1 MQARIPSIVFLM
13 ILCLLS
19 TSLLAETINVV
30 SHNSTLVVTDPSK
43 GSNSY
48 RSWATF
54 PGKETEYRKV
64 VLQITY
70 RCPDGLHCGE
80 WDYIDGVYL
89 KRIGS
94 ATAHTQNL
102 ELARIISPYGWRF
115 DSTWSFTWQVDITDF
130 GNWLHD
136 SVEVEFLHTGYENN
150 ADRGWVI
157 TLDFA
162 LTLGRPAM
170 QVLGM
175 DTLWF
180 GSIPYGDS
188 TKPVEAQLAPIKFAN
203 RLGADYARLR
213 IVQTGH
219 GMDDQENCAEFCSKF
234 RRVIFDDSL
243 WSERQI
249 WRRCDLN
256 PLYPQ
261 AGTWIFNRANW
272 CPGATVYPDNYDFPL
287 QPGGTHSIDIEL
299 EPYLNHSK
307 PTANY
312 FLSAYLFHLK
322 APWASN
328 DVALEEILI
337 PNDRDEYSRQNPAC
351 ANAAIVMR
359 NCGNDTLQTAQV
371 AYGHG
376 KPPAQLYEWKGAL
389 APQQADTVDLPG
401 PIALQG
407 ENKFVAVLSL
417 QNGAPDEYPDD
428 NEMVSVVPAAAEYG
442 TSLILAV
449 RTNANPWQN
458 GYRVIDRSGKSIL
471 DRPMGSLA
479 ALTDYRDTLRLRPGC
494 YQLVLSDSAGDGL
507 EFWFNPEGGFGY
519 ARLLDLRGRLLKSFN
534 SDFGGE
540 INHWFTVAENATP
553 PDVSAELPIVVP
565 FPPRNEGSFDL
576 HVFLGSTSELR
587 VAITDEAGAKT
598 VLDTAYA
605 EVKEGILPIDIK
617 AAPDGVYFVKVTVGE
632 KTVSRRIRIK
642 RDG

>member
-1 MQARIPSIVFLM
+1 MHLRIGVFV
-13 ILCLLS
+13 LLALS
-19 TSLLAETINVV
+19 CGQLASVTAETISVV

-64 VLQITY
+64 VLKITY

-94 ATAHTQNL
+94 AAAQTQNL

-150 ADRGWVI
+150 TDRGWVI

-162 LTLGRPAM
+162 LTKGPPAM
-170 QVLGM
+170 KVLGM

-180 GSIPYGDS
+180 GSIPFGDS
-188 TKPVEAQLAPIKFAN
+188 AKPVEERLTPVRFTN

-243 WSERQI
+243 WSERQV

-272 CPGATVYPDNYDFPL
+272 CPGATVYPDIYDLPL
-287 QPGGTHSIDIEL
+287 QPGGKHSVAVEL

-312 FLSAYLFHLK
+312 FFSSYLFYMSQ
-322 APWASN
+322 PWAVS
-328 DVALEEILI
+328 DVALEEILV
-337 PNDRDEYSRQNPAC
+337 PNDRDEYSRHNPAC
-351 ANAAIVMR
+351 ANPAVVIKNNGR
-359 NCGNDTLQTAQV
+359 DTLRSV
-371 AYGHG
+371 EIAYGHG
-376 KPPAQLYEWKGAL
+376 KPPAQLYQWTGAL
-389 APQQADTVDLPG
+389 APQQSDTIDLPG
-401 PIALQG
+401 SIAPRK
-407 ENKFVAVLSL
+407 ENKFVAILSAP
-417 QNGAPDEYPDD
+417 NGLADEYPDD
-428 NEMVSVVPAAAEYG
+428 NEMVSVVPTTAEYG
-442 TSLILAV
+442 TSLIMAV

-458 GYRVIDRSGKSIL
+458 GYRISDQSGKTIL
-471 DRPMGSLA
+471 DRPLGSLA
-479 ALTDYRDTLRLRPGC
+479 ALTDYRDTLRLQPGC

-519 ARLLDLRGRLLKSFN
+519 ARLLDLRGQLLKSFN
-534 SDFGGE
+534 SDFGGG
-540 INHWFTVAENATP
+540 INHWFTVSENAAP

-565 FPPRNEGSFDL
+565 FPPRNQGAFDL
-576 HVFLGSTSELR
+576 HVFLGSASELK
-587 VAITDEAGAKT
+587 VAITDEAGAAT
-598 VLDTAYA
+598 VLDTAFA
-605 EVKEGILPIDIK
+605 SIKEAVLPIDIK

>member
-1 MQARIPSIVFLM
+1 MRLRTGLAIIGCLVCIVSASAR
-13 ILCLLS
+13 
-19 TSLLAETINVV
+19 AETINVI
-30 SHNSTLVVTDPSK
+30 SHNNTVVVTDPSR

-48 RSWATF
+48 HNWAVF
-54 PGKETEYRKV
+54 PGRESEYRKA
-64 VLQITY
+64 VLNITY

-80 WDYIDGVYL
+80 WDYIDAVFL

-94 ATAHTQNL
+94 AAAHTQNL

-150 ADRGWVI
+150 ADRGWVV
-157 TLDFA
+157 TLDFV
-162 LTLGRPAM
+162 LTKGAPAM
-170 QVLGM
+170 KVLGL

-180 GSIPYGDS
+180 GSIPFGDS
-188 TKPVEAQLAPIKFAN
+188 AKSVVERLAPARFSN
-203 RLGADYARLR
+203 RLGADFARLR

-243 WSERQI
+243 WNERQI

-272 CPGATVYPDNYDFPL
+272 CPGATVYPDIYDLPL
-287 QPGGTHSIDIEL
+287 QPGGKHSVAVEL
-299 EPYLNHSK
+299 EPYLNRSK
-307 PTANY
+307 PTASY
-312 FLSAYLFHLK
+312 FVSSYLFYMSQ
-322 APWASN
+322 PWAIN
-328 DVALEEILI
+328 DVALEEILV
-337 PNDRDEYSRQNPAC
+337 PTDRDEYSRLNPAC
-351 ANAAIVMR
+351 AGPVIVMKNLGR
-359 NCGNDTLQTAQV
+359 DTLRSV
-371 AYGHG
+371 EIAYGHG
-376 KPPAQLYEWKGAL
+376 KPPAQLYQWTGVL
-389 APQQADTVDLPG
+389 APQQSDTVNLPG
-401 PIALQG
+401 SIAPRK
-407 ENKFVAVLSL
+407 ENKFVAILSAP
-417 QNGAPDEYPDD
+417 NGVTDEYPDD
-428 NEMVSVVPAAAEYG
+428 NEMVSSVTAPVEYG

-458 GYRVIDRSGKSIL
+458 GYRVSDQAGKAVVDRAI
-471 DRPMGSLA
+471 GSLA

-494 YQLVLSDSAGDGL
+494 YQLVMSDTAGDGL

-540 INHWFTVAENATP
+540 INHWFTVSENATP
-553 PDVSAELPIVVP
+553 PDASAELPIVVP
-565 FPPRNEGSFDL
+565 FPPRNQGQFDL
-576 HVFLGSTSELR
+576 HVFLNG
-587 VAITDEAGAKT
+587 VADLSVSIVDEAGSTT
-598 VLDTAYA
+598 VLDTTFAA
-605 EVKEGILPIDIK
+605 VKEGILPIDIK
-617 AAPDGVYFVKVTVGE
+617 TAPDGVYFVKVKAGE
-632 KTVSRRIRIK
+632 STVSRRIRIK